1 MSVSGTHAYLTLTK
15 STKVLSFTADDIIK
29 CIGFLIDNSFIMF
42 RGVIYRQVIGIP
54 MGISCGPHLANVFLS
69 VYEKDFIQQLVEEDN
84 ISDAKLLSDVCR
96 YQDDCLVIN
105 DDNLFNS
112 VFEKIY
118 PPSMKLDRT
127 NISRDKTN
135 YLDCTISIHR
145 GKFIYKSYDKRQSYN
160 FKVINY
166 PDLISN
172 VPIGP
177 TYGVFT
183 SQLLRFCE
191 INNIVDNFKKDIMEL
206 IEKLRAQNFNLKV
219 LRLKYLD
226 FCIRYINTW
235 GKYGIDIT
243 EFSEHIFN

>member
-1 MSVSGTHAYLTLTK
+1 MINVEHSKCTSSV
-15 STKVLSFTADDIIK
+15 
-29 CIGFLIDNSFIMF
+29 
-42 RGVIYRQVIGIP
+42 Q
-54 MGISCGPHLANVFLS
+54 
-69 VYEKDFIQQLVEEDN
+69 
-84 ISDAKLLSDVCR
+84 
-96 YQDDCLVIN
+96 
-105 DDNLFNS
+105 
-112 VFEKIY
+112 
-118 PPSMKLDRT
+118 
-127 NISRDKTN
+127 
-135 YLDCTISIHR
+135 
-145 GKFIYKSYDKRQSYN
+145 DKRQSYN

-206 IEKLRAQNFNLKV
+206 IEKLRAQNFDLKV

-235 GKYGIDIT
+235 GKYGIYIT